1 MTTDRIKL
9 KIDGVEVEAKPG
21 QTIIEAARD
30 HGIYIPYL
38 CWHPILKPYGA
49 CRMCVV
55 EIEGGRG
62 YPAACHTTV
71 GEGMSVLTNPG
82 PVEEIRRDILA
93 LTLSSHPHGCL
104 TCWRIEH
111 CGPTD
116 VCLRNVSVTD
126 RCVVCPQNERCELQD
141 VTYSVKLNEVPLPY
155 QYRNLELET
164 RNPFIDHD
172 MNLCIVCGKCVRA
185 CDEIEGVNAITFEM
199 RGNDTIVGT
208 AQGGTLAESGCTF
221 CGLCVDVCPVGAITE
236 KDSKWAGRADEMVT
250 SACSQCSVG
259 CSLNLNVTDG
269 KLIRV
274 THDVDGEASR
284 GQECVQGKFGYKWV
298 YSKQRLMTPM
308 VRGADGLEAA
318 SWDAA
323 LAAVAE
329 ALGKYEPD
337 EIAFLGSGKAMNEDN
352 YLLQKF
358 ARGAIGSPNI
368 DFPDPLCPP
377 SALDPLTNA
386 FGSAAAT
393 NSMWD
398 LHDAKTILIVDSD
411 ITFEQPVAGLQV
423 KEAVNRGA
431 HLIVIDPRDTEI
443 GLLAAEK
450 AVCALGSEVAV
461 LGAIAKVIVDEG
473 LFDVEAVQ
481 KRAAEL
487 DRFVESLA
495 PYTLDAVEA
504 LSGVPAEQI
513 RQAARL
519 LAARKPASF
528 LFSPALLGGGDLAT
542 AVAGLAMLTGNVG
555 VRGGGVY
562 PLRGESNSQGAEDMG
577 CRPHLLPGG
586 AFIDEAGARLRLG
599 AHTERPVPD
608 HPGVGLPDLPAAIDA
623 GDDQGRGDDRTEP
636 GAARSHGRACAG
648 FREARIPCRPRGVPA
663 QP

>member
-1 MTTDRIKL
+1 MSNDKIKL

-30 HGIYIPYL
+30 HGVYIPYL
-38 CWHPILKPYGA
+38 CWHPNLKPYGA

-71 GEGMSVLTNPG
+71 GEGMSVLTNPA

-116 VCLRNVSVTD
+116 VCLRNVSVID

-155 QYRNLELET
+155 QYRNLDLET

-318 SWDAA
+318 SWDDA
-323 LAAVAE
+323 LGAVVE

-337 EIAFLGSGKAMNEDN
+337 EVAFLGSGKVTNEDN

-358 ARGAIGSPNI
+358 ARGAVGSPNV

-377 SALDPLTNA
+377 SALDPLIDA

-398 LHDAKTILIVDSD
+398 LHDAQTVLIVDSD
-411 ITFEQPVAGLQV
+411 ITFEHPVAGLQV

-450 AVCALGSEVAV
+450 AVCAPGSEVAV

-473 LFDVEAVQ
+473 LFDAEAVQ
-481 KRAAEL
+481 KRAMEL

-495 PYTLDAVEA
+495 PYSLEAVEK
-504 LSGVPAEQI
+504 LSGVPADQM

-519 LAARKPASF
+519 LAARKPTSF
-528 LFSPALLGGGDLAT
+528 LFSPALVGDGA
-542 AVAGLAMLTGNVG
+542 
-555 VRGGGVY
+555 RGG
-562 PLRGESNSQGAEDMG
+562 RGGSGDAHRQRR
-577 CRPHLLPGG
+577 RPRRRG
-586 AFIDEAGARLRLG
+586 
-599 AHTERPVPD
+599 
-608 HPGVGLPDLPAAIDA
+608 LPAA
-623 GDDQGRGDDRTEP
+623 GREQQP
-636 GAARSHGRACAG
+636 GR
-648 FREARIPCRPRGVPA
+648 
-663 QP
+663 

>member
-1 MTTDRIKL
+1 MSNDKIKL

-30 HGIYIPYL
+30 HGVYIPYL
-38 CWHPILKPYGA
+38 CWHPNLKPYGA

-71 GEGMSVLTNPG
+71 GEGMSVLTNPA

-116 VCLRNVSVTD
+116 VCLRNVSVID

-155 QYRNLELET
+155 QYRNLDLET

-308 VRGADGLEAA
+308 VRGADGWKRRRGTTRSPPSPMPWA
-318 SWDAA
+318 SM
-323 LAAVAE
+323 
-329 ALGKYEPD
+329 
-337 EIAFLGSGKAMNEDN
+337 SRTRSRSS
-352 YLLQKF
+352 
-358 ARGAIGSPNI
+358 ARGRSRTRTIICSRSSP
-368 DFPDPLCPP
+368 
-377 SALDPLTNA
+377 
-386 FGSAAAT
+386 
-393 NSMWD
+393 
-398 LHDAKTILIVDSD
+398 
-411 ITFEQPVAGLQV
+411 
-423 KEAVNRGA
+423 
-431 HLIVIDPRDTEI
+431 
-443 GLLAAEK
+443 
-450 AVCALGSEVAV
+450 
-461 LGAIAKVIVDEG
+461 
-473 LFDVEAVQ
+473 
-481 KRAAEL
+481 
-487 DRFVESLA
+487 
-495 PYTLDAVEA
+495 
-504 LSGVPAEQI
+504 
-513 RQAARL
+513 
-519 LAARKPASF
+519 
-528 LFSPALLGGGDLAT
+528 
-542 AVAGLAMLTGNVG
+542 
-555 VRGGGVY
+555 
-562 PLRGESNSQGAEDMG
+562 
-577 CRPHLLPGG
+577 
-586 AFIDEAGARLRLG
+586 
-599 AHTERPVPD
+599 
-608 HPGVGLPDLPAAIDA
+608 
-623 GDDQGRGDDRTEP
+623 
-636 GAARSHGRACAG
+636 AARS
-648 FREARIPCRPRGVPA
+648 ARPTSTSPIRSVRRRRSTR
-663 QP
+663 